1 MKRFSEQLHKEAQS
15 VKLQA
20 AQKTELRERL
30 VSYMEYHPLPAEM
43 KVQKSAT
50 RKKAERIKTEA
61 FTAVSIPFS
70 MLFKTSTAAAA
81 FILVVV
87 PFVAEKSVPGDALY
101 AVKVQ
106 TEEIRGTL
114 TFNTYQKVEWET
126 ERLNRR
132 IAEARLLE
140 SEGRLTEE
148 VEAEVAAAVK
158 EHTKKAQQEI
168 EVLRQQDAD
177 DAAIASIALDT
188 TLEVQSQAL
197 KADGESHKNGVAGP
211 SLIASVIDE
220 SRQQVENVSAST
232 TQPSYAKLMA
242 RVEQNTT
249 RMYELSNSLSG
260 VAPLEQL
267 QEVDRRIADLERAI
281 GAVIELSVTDQ
292 EAARTGLIDVL
303 QRSQKLI
310 VYMTEIE
317 VQSTVDIETLVPV
330 VLTDEEK
337 ASFVAETTESI
348 AEQVA
353 MVENTLPQVEDPAVV
368 EKVSVALAEIA
379 AFQATLIATT
389 TEFEGFK
396 VAAADA
402 QALLD
407 DINLLIEQT
416 NVQIVLPEE
425 NASSTATTTDETASS
440 TEPVVEEPEET
451 GTTTPEAVEEPVE
464 EPEEIVEE
472 LAVEP
477 ETATTTEATEEEIVD
492 TEI

>member
-1 MKRFSEQLHKEAQS
+1 
-15 VKLQA
+15 
-20 AQKTELRERL
+20 
-30 VSYMEYHPLPAEM
+30 
-43 KVQKSAT
+43 
-50 RKKAERIKTEA
+50 
-61 FTAVSIPFS
+61 
-70 MLFKTSTAAAA
+70 
-81 FILVVV
+81 
-87 PFVAEKSVPGDALY
+87 
-101 AVKVQ
+101 
-106 TEEIRGTL
+106 
-114 TFNTYQKVEWET
+114 
-126 ERLNRR
+126 
-132 IAEARLLE
+132 
-140 SEGRLTEE
+140 
-148 VEAEVAAAVK
+148 
-158 EHTKKAQQEI
+158 
-168 EVLRQQDAD
+168 
-177 DAAIASIALDT
+177 
-188 TLEVQSQAL
+188 
-197 KADGESHKNGVAGP
+197 
-211 SLIASVIDE
+211 
-220 SRQQVENVSAST
+220 
-232 TQPSYAKLMA
+232 MA